1 MIQLF
6 KGFDADSIRTDVG
19 AIARRE
25 VAAVSLFRRERL
37 WDGTLRGAGIGAG
50 KAVTMTAGLGGMKED
65 YAVAALLGSLTGAG
79 LGALYDAA
87 VARPDIPV
95 FVNSPAGQPRPLTRA
110 WQLRVARDEL
120 GGWVAGKDIQLM
132 LKDGAFLRGKVSDVG
147 EGKLSMQVKESSD
160 PSLKNERLEVEI
172 ARIGAITLRERMGA
186 VSQQAP
192 WPAAFPGSGWA
203 LRRERR
209 RQRIQMTKAAF
220 WSGLEWGSLQ
230 ASWEPSALTES
241 ISVRSPCSRSSRYR
255 RAGFWKRNMFWNS
268 GVSRYQRSE
277 GSLIRFSH
285 SASVKSAI
293 RWA

>member
-172 ARIGAITLRERMGA
+172 ARIGAITLRERMGGSLAAGA
-186 VSQQAP
+186 VA
-192 WPAAFPGSGWA
+192 
-203 LRRERR
+203 
-209 RQRIQMTKAAF
+209 
-220 WSGLEWGSLQ
+220 SGLS
-230 ASWEPSALTES
+230 
-241 ISVRSPCSRSSRYR
+241 
-255 RAGFWKRNMFWNS
+255 GFWLGAS
-268 GVSRYQRSE
+268 AGA
-277 GSLIRFSH
+277 
-285 SASVKSAI
+285 SASAHSNDQSSVLVGAGVGLAAGIVGAI
-293 RWA
+293 GLDRVNFREITLLPE